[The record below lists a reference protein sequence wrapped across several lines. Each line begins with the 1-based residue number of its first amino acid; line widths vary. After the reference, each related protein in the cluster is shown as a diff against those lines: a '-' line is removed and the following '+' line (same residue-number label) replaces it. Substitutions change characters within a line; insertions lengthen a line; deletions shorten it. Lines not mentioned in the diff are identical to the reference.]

1 MTAPNVGYARL
12 LDHAQEGYVPVLT
25 GRALAIDVERARE
38 VVGRLEAV
46 ADEVFRLGQSL
57 GVVRVTPPGADEV
70 SKNAAQQS
78 DRMVMAGREYLRS
91 WYESLVAAS
100 NALRQQIDDYAR
112 VDEQNDSRA

>member
-46 ADEVFRLGQSL
+46 ADEVGELHRQLSA
-57 GVVRVTPPGADEV
+57 VRIEPPANDDV
-70 SKNAAQQS
+70 SRNAAVQS
-78 DRMVMAGREYLRS
+78 ARMVTAGRSYLSAWHQDIVTSIR
-91 WYESLVAAS
+91 
-100 NALRQQIDDYAR
+100 ALKQQIDDYVAADRGNAAR
-112 VDEQNDSRA
+112 A